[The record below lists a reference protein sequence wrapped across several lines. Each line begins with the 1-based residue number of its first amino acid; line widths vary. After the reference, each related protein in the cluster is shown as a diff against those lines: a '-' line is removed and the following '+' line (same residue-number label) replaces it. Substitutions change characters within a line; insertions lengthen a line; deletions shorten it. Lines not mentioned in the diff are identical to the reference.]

1 VSGELSSSTSQQTE
15 KHYFVSAQST
25 SQQTQFTLSVSPP
38 LSHNTASTST
48 SPPPSTDEPFQLRSS
63 SSSTSK
69 DADRTVVE
77 ISRRCEVSHRGK
89 NLQTADDN
97 AQSIAGD
104 SVTITNNRTLP
115 INEITPGSVP
125 PKSALFAAQRYA

>member
-1 VSGELSSSTSQQTE
+1 
-15 KHYFVSAQST
+15 
-25 SQQTQFTLSVSPP
+25 
-38 LSHNTASTST
+38 
-48 SPPPSTDEPFQLRSS
+48 
-63 SSSTSK
+63 
-69 DADRTVVE
+69 
-77 ISRRCEVSHRGK
+77 VSHRGK